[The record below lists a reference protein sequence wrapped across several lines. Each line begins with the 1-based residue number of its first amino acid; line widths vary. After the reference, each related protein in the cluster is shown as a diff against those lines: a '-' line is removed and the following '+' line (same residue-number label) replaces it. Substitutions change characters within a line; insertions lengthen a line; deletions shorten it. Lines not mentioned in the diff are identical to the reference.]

1 MNVENNFQPKII
13 GIICNWCCYGGA
25 DLCGVSRFQ
34 YPPHIRLIR
43 VMCSARVDMF
53 HIQRALS
60 NGNDGVFVG
69 GCHLC
74 DCHYVTNGN
83 FNAFSMVQVL
93 KKILK
98 HIGIFP
104 ERLRIEWVSAG
115 EGIRFANFMNEYSA
129 ELTKLG
135 PIGKA
140 EGISE
145 EQLAFKLE
153 AIKKIIPYTKL
164 VLNQRLHV
172 SDRTEEAYHKFFSSD
187 EFERLFNELI
197 LDKLTKAQITILLQ
211 KKNLSTGEIANSL
224 GLTPSEV
231 AKHIN
236 DSSKQGLIRYDVN
249 SKCYALANGESP
261 KIKDSNPK
269 SQDSNLKFKIQ
280 REENNG

>member
-1 MNVENNFQPKII
+1 MSADHNFQPKII

-53 HIQRALS
+53 HILRAFE
-60 NGNDGVFVG
+60 NGQDGVFVG

-83 FNAFSMVQVL
+83 FNAYSMVQVFR
-93 KKILK
+93 KILK
-98 HIGIFP
+98 HNGIHQ

-135 PIGKA
+135 PIGKS
-140 EGISE
+140 EGIDHE
-145 EQLAFKLE
+145 TLAFKLE
-153 AIKKIIPYTKL
+153 AIKRIVPFIKL
-164 VLNQRLHV
+164 VLTQRLQV
-172 SDRTEEAYHKFFSSD
+172 TERSEEAYHKFFHSE
-187 EFERLFNELI
+187 EFERLFEEII
-197 LDKLTKAQITILLQ
+197 LDKLTQSQITLLLQ
-211 KKNLSTGEIANSL
+211 KKNLSTGEIANLL

-231 AKHIN
+231 AKHMN
-236 DSSKQGLIRYDVN
+236 NSSKQGLVKYDVE
-249 SKCYALANGESP
+249 SKLYAIA
-261 KIKDSNPK
+261 
-269 SQDSNLKFKIQ
+269 
-280 REENNG
+280 